1 MLEGRELSKSY
12 GSLKVLKSVDISI
25 GKGEILSI
33 TGPSGAGKS
42 TLLQIL
48 GTLDSFDTGTLRYDD
63 SDISVLKPN
72 EIANF
77 RNNNIGFIFQFH
89 HLLPEFTA
97 LENVC
102 MPALIQGMNK
112 SDAESKALKLLD
124 KLGLKNRLN
133 HKPNELSGGEQQRVS
148 VARALVNSPSII
160 FADEPS
166 GNLDTENAKD
176 LHELFLK
183 LRDELGHSFVIVT
196 HNNELA
202 AMADRMI
209 EMKDGQII
217 NSN

>member
-112 SDAESKALKLLD
+112 SDAELKAVKLLD
-124 KLGLKNRLN
+124 KLGLKSRLN

-148 VARALVNSPSII
+148 VARALVNNPSVV

-202 AMADRMI
+202 TMADRMI

>member
-12 GSLKVLKSVDISI
+12 GSLKVLKSVNISI

-48 GTLDSFDTGTLRYDD
+48 GTLDSFDTGNLRYDD

-102 MPALIQGMNK
+102 MPALIQGVNK

-202 AMADRMI
+202 TMADRMI

>member
-63 SDISVLKPN
+63 SDISLLKPN

-202 AMADRMI
+202 TMADRLI

>member
-202 AMADRMI
+202 TMADRMI

>member
-183 LRDELGHSFVIVT
+183 LREELGHSFVIVT

-202 AMADRMI
+202 TMADRLI

>member
-63 SDISVLKPN
+63 SDISLLKPN

-202 AMADRMI
+202 TMADRMI

>member
-12 GSLKVLKSVDISI
+12 GNLKVLKSVDISI

-63 SDISVLKPN
+63 SDISLLKPN

-166 GNLDTENAKD
+166 GNLDTENAID

-202 AMADRMI
+202 TMADRLI